1 MAQGALQREEGA
13 STRSW
18 AQIISAV
25 KGPLGLVALLA
36 LLAEAPL
43 AVVAARSEGTNQTLI
58 IGGML
63 FALLWLVVSGTFFL
77 WHEMKLD
84 AASAQSEIELRTAD
98 VRSLRNQ
105 IKTLRDE
112 NENLR
117 RELDEQK
124 ADFTTFADLRDQIR
138 YVFNTNKVV
147 NWNNLVFGLGVAEN
161 DRVRG
166 DQIRAMIVDLL
177 RRGEIEK
184 APHYPEGYWRLA
196 GWST

>member
-58 IGGML
+58 IGGMI
-63 FALLWLVVSGTFFL
+63 FALLWLVLAGTFFL
-77 WHEMKLD
+77 WHQMKLD
-84 AASAQSEIELRTAD
+84 AASAQSEIELRAAD

-117 RELDEQK
+117 RELDQQK
-124 ADFTTFADLRDQIR
+124 ADLSTFTDLREQVR
-138 YVFNTNKVV
+138 YVFNTNDIV
-147 NWNNLVFGLGVAEN
+147 NWRKLVFGLGVLEN
-161 DRVRG
+161 DRMRS

-177 RRGEIEK
+177 RSGEIEN
-184 APHYPEGYWRLA
+184 ASSYGEGYWRLTRR
-196 GWST
+196 SR